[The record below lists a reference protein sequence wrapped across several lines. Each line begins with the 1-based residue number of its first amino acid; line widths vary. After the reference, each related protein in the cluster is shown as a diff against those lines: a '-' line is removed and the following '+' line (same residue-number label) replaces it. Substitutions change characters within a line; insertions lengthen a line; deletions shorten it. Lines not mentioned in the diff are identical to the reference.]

1 MSPDDRGFEFLD
13 MLAIVSFAMQ
23 LANYREL
30 KSQASTDD
38 IFSELQRQD
47 NEYLSR
53 ILENQEKILNKLSEL
68 GAN

>member
-13 MLAIVSFAMQ
+13 MLAMVSFAMQ